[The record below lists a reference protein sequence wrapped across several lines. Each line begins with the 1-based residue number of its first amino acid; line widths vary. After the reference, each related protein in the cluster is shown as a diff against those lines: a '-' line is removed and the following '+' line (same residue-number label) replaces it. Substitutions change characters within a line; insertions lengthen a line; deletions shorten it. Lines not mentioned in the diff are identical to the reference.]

1 MNPHSLKNMVCSNL
15 RTWMIWILK
24 GNLVVWFVNA
34 LLFVILVSSGY
45 TLINLVS
52 SGYFSKITLLETGIC
67 FLVGGAIA
75 FSGSISSNKTKEFI
89 RKSNEQWSIDKLRK
103 RERRANKYIA
113 LAILLFVESL
123 ITSFLGT

>member
-1 MNPHSLKNMVCSNL
+1 MAHSNL
-15 RTWMIWILK
+15 RTWIFWFLK
-24 GNLVVWFVNA
+24 GNALIWSVNA
-34 LLFVILVSSGY
+34 LLFVFLVFSGSV
-45 TLINLVS
+45 LNSLVS

-75 FSGSISSNKTKEFI
+75 FSGSISSSKTKEFI

-103 RERRANKYIA
+103 REKRANKYIA

-123 ITSFLGT
+123 IVSFLGM

>member
-1 MNPHSLKNMVCSNL
+1 MAHSNL
-15 RTWMIWILK
+15 RTWIFWFLK
-24 GNLVVWFVNA
+24 GNVLIWSVNA
-34 LLFVILVSSGY
+34 LLFVFLVLSGSILSG
-45 TLINLVS
+45 LVS

-75 FSGSISSNKTKEFI
+75 FSGSVSSSKTKEFI

-103 RERRANKYIA
+103 SEKRANKYIA

-123 ITSFLGT
+123 IVSFLGM

>member
-1 MNPHSLKNMVCSNL
+1 MAHSNL
-15 RTWMIWILK
+15 RTWIFWFLK
-24 GNLVVWFVNA
+24 GNALIWSVNA
-34 LLFVILVSSGY
+34 LLFVFLVFSGSV
-45 TLINLVS
+45 LKSLVS

-103 RERRANKYIA
+103 REKRANKYIA

-123 ITSFLGT
+123 IVSFLGM